1 MSLKGEP
8 NVVDIRT
15 LGLVAGID
23 LIPHADGPTKRG
35 FAAMDHAFH
44 NEGLMLR
51 YTGDTLA
58 LTPPLIITES
68 QIDELVEKVRR
79 TIRAVA

>member
-1 MSLKGEP
+1 
-8 NVVDIRT
+8 
-15 LGLVAGID
+15 
-23 LIPHADGPTKRG
+23 
-35 FAAMDHAFH
+35 
-44 NEGLMLR
+44 MLR